1 MTNSNKNTEDSK
13 KSENMHQ
20 SNGIH
25 KNTINKVNED
35 LTASSETE
43 TNKTEAVSGNT
54 SDIDGNKTPLPV
66 KEISEEEKLKNSI
79 KEWEDKYL
87 RLYSEF
93 ENYKKRT
100 IKERLELFKT
110 ANIEVLSVLLPV
122 LDDIERILLS
132 AEKTKEKSTL
142 KEGLDLVY
150 SKFKNILKQQ
160 GLQEMEAIGK
170 EFNTDFH
177 EAITQ
182 IPSKNKSEKDKIV
195 EVVEKG
201 YFLNDKVLR
210 YAKVV
215 IGS

>member
-1 MTNSNKNTEDSK
+1 MTNSNKNIEDSQ
-13 KSENMHQ
+13 KSEHKHQ
-20 SNGIH
+20 GNGSYE
-25 KNTINKVNED
+25 NQVNKAKED
-35 LTASSETE
+35 VTAASETE
-43 TNKTEAVSGNT
+43 IKNTKSDSPNPSDVDDNKKS
-54 SDIDGNKTPLPV
+54 LPV
-66 KEISEEEKLKNSI
+66 EEISEEEKLKNSL
-79 KEWEDKYL
+79 KQWEDKYL

-100 IKERLELFKT
+100 FKERLDLFKT
-110 ANIEVLSVLLPV
+110 ANIEVLTVLLPV
-122 LDDIERILLS
+122 LDDMERILLS
-132 AEKTKEKSTL
+132 AEKTKEKSVL
-142 KEGLDLVY
+142 KEGLDLVN

-182 IPSKNKSEKDKIV
+182 IPTKNKSEIGKVI
-195 EVVEKG
+195 EVVGKG
-201 YFLNDKVLR
+201 YFLNEKVLR